1 MYQWHGR
8 TYLVSSLAWLRQLA
22 TKLGVLEQYNIVK
35 EQEMQT
41 MIHNQ
46 ENVNIENVSPGWANS
61 PSFSP
66 LATNSP
72 LNSPYNSPNDP
83 NGTSMGI
90 NTQKFLMLFLAK
102 MISL

>member
-22 TKLGVLEQYNIVK
+22 SKLGVMEQYNMVR

-61 PSFSP
+61 PTFSP
-66 LATNSP
+66 LATTC
-72 LNSPYNSPNDP
+72 L
-83 NGTSMGI
+83 TSSTRVVDLPVPGGPWI
-90 NTQKFLMLFLAK
+90 TATSFCFVHHVTA
-102 MISL
+102 SL